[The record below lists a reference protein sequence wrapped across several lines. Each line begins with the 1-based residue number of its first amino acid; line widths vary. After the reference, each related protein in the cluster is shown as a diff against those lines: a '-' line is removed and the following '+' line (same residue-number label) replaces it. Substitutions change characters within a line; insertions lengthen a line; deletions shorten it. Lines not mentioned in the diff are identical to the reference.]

1 MKTVSLSEAEKNL
14 SFLVDT
20 LTTEPSEPMTI
31 TVGGKAAAVL
41 ITPEDYTK
49 LKKLKKLKDAE
60 FEREMN
66 EIFDTF
72 KDLNESLA
80 KR

>member
-49 LKKLKKLKDAE
+49 LKDAE

>member
-1 MKTVSLSEAEKNL
+1 MKFVSPSEADKNL
-14 SFLVDT
+14 SSLVDT
-20 LTTEPSEPMTI
+20 LSSEPSEPVTI
-31 TVGGKAAAVL
+31 TVGDKAAAVL
-41 ITPEDYTK
+41 ITPEDYT
-49 LKKLKKLKDAE
+49 KLKKLKDAE

-80 KR
+80 KS

>member
-49 LKKLKKLKDAE
+49 LKKLKDAE
-60 FEREMN
+60 FEREMH

>member
-20 LTTEPSEPMTI
+20 LTTEPSEPI

-41 ITPEDYTK
+41 ITPEDYT
-49 LKKLKKLKDAE
+49 KLKKLKDAE

>member
-1 MKTVSLSEAEKNL
+1 MKTVSLSEAEKTLPSLVETL
-14 SFLVDT
+14 SS
-20 LTTEPSEPMTI
+20 EPSEPVTI
-31 TVGGKAAAVL
+31 TIGDKAAAVL
-41 ITPEDYTK
+41 IAPKDY
-49 LKKLKKLKDAE
+49 KKLKDAE
-60 FEREMN
+60 FERDMN